1 MFDTKPFQGAFI
13 MTRIDTI
20 LRHATA
26 AFGAILLSTVAVG
39 AAVAPGHAASPAISV
54 QA

>member
-1 MFDTKPFQGAFI
+1 
-13 MTRIDTI
+13 MTRIDTF

-39 AAVAPGHAASPAISV
+39 AAVGPGHAASPVAAASI
-54 QA
+54 AA

>member
-1 MFDTKPFQGAFI
+1 

-20 LRHATA
+20 LRHVTA

-39 AAVAPGHAASPAISV
+39 AAVVPGHAATISTPV